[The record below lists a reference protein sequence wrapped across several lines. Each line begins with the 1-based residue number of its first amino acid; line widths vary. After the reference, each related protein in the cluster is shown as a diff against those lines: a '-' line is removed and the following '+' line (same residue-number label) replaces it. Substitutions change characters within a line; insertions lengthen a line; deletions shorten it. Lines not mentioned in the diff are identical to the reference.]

1 MAKSILQPL
10 LFLSISV
17 VTFLVC
23 YLLAI
28 TVQVGTIAEGG
39 VSLILIVM
47 FLSFLIHWVMFIP
60 SYLFQTEK
68 FYDLTGSV
76 TYLSVVWFVFL
87 STYQSISLNFGNLI
101 LVLLISIWTIRLG
114 LFLFMRIHK
123 AGEDKRFRTIKTS
136 ASQFFMT
143 FTLSGL
149 WVTLCSMCAL
159 VAISSPEGLVM
170 NALTYV
176 GIILFIIGFGIEIVA
191 DNQKT
196 AFRSIEANKDSFIT
210 SGLWSKSR
218 HPNYFGEVLLWFAIA
233 VISFSSLEGLQLIT
247 LISPV
252 FTYILL
258 VYVSGVRMLE
268 DMNDKKWADNEQYKS
283 YKKNT
288 PMLFPKL

>member
-1 MAKSILQPL
+1 MKVITNIL
-10 LFLSISV
+10 ISV
-17 VTFLVC
+17 LSFAISYGIAHLTGSVIVKNAV
-23 YLLAI
+23 LLAY
-28 TVQVGTIAEGG
+28 V
-39 VSLILIVM
+39 
-47 FLSFLIHWVMFIP
+47 IHWIAYIP
-60 SYLFQTEK
+60 AYMFQTEK

-247 LISPV
+247 LISPI

-268 DMNDKKWADNEQYKS
+268 DMNDKKWADDEQYKS

-288 PMLFPKL
+288 PMLFPKI

>member
-1 MAKSILQPL
+1 MKVITNIL
-10 LFLSISV
+10 ISV
-17 VTFLVC
+17 LSFVISYGIAHLTGSVIVKNAV
-23 YLLAI
+23 LLAY
-28 TVQVGTIAEGG
+28 V
-39 VSLILIVM
+39 
-47 FLSFLIHWVMFIP
+47 IHWIAYIP
-60 SYLFQTEK
+60 AYVFQTEK

-268 DMNDKKWADNEQYKS
+268 DMNDKKWADDEQYKS

>member
-1 MAKSILQPL
+1 MKWITNIL
-10 LFLSISV
+10 ISV
-17 VTFLVC
+17 LSFAISYGIAYLTGSVIVKNAV
-23 YLLAI
+23 LLAY
-28 TVQVGTIAEGG
+28 V
-39 VSLILIVM
+39 
-47 FLSFLIHWVMFIP
+47 IHWVAYIP
-60 SYLFQTEK
+60 AYMLQTEK
-68 FYDLTGSV
+68 FYDLTGSI
-76 TYLSVVWFVFL
+76 TYLCVVWFVFL
-87 STYQSISLNFGNLI
+87 CSYQSISLNFGNLI
-101 LVLLISIWTIRLG
+101 LVLFISVWTIRLG
-114 LFLFMRIHK
+114 VFLFMRIHK

-159 VAISSPEGLVM
+159 VAISSAEGIVM
-170 NALTYV
+170 NALTYI
-176 GIILFIIGFGIEIVA
+176 GIILFIIGFSIEVIA

-233 VISFSSLEGLQLIT
+233 VISFSSLEGLQLVT
-247 LISPV
+247 LISPL

-268 DMNDKKWADNEQYKS
+268 DMNDQKWANDEGYKS
-283 YKKNT
+283 YKKST

>member
-1 MAKSILQPL
+1 MKVITNIL
-10 LFLSISV
+10 ISV
-17 VTFLVC
+17 LSFAISYGIAHLTGSVIVKNAV
-23 YLLAI
+23 LLAY
-28 TVQVGTIAEGG
+28 V
-39 VSLILIVM
+39 
-47 FLSFLIHWVMFIP
+47 IHWIAYIP
-60 SYLFQTEK
+60 AYIFQTEK

-143 FTLSGL
+143 FTISGL

-247 LISPV
+247 LISPI

-268 DMNDKKWADNEQYKS
+268 DMNDKKWADDGQYKS

>member
-1 MAKSILQPL
+1 MKVITNIL
-10 LFLSISV
+10 ISV
-17 VTFLVC
+17 LSFAISYGIAHLTGSVIVKNAV
-23 YLLAI
+23 LLAY
-28 TVQVGTIAEGG
+28 V
-39 VSLILIVM
+39 
-47 FLSFLIHWVMFIP
+47 IHWIAYVP
-60 SYLFQTEK
+60 AYLFQTEK

-143 FTLSGL
+143 FTISGL

-247 LISPV
+247 LISPI

-268 DMNDKKWADNEQYKS
+268 DMNDKKWADDEQYKS

>member
-1 MAKSILQPL
+1 MKVITNIL
-10 LFLSISV
+10 ISV
-17 VTFLVC
+17 LSFAISYGIAHLTGSVIVKNAV
-23 YLLAI
+23 LLAY
-28 TVQVGTIAEGG
+28 V
-39 VSLILIVM
+39 
-47 FLSFLIHWVMFIP
+47 IHWIA
-60 SYLFQTEK
+60 YLPAYVFQTEK

-268 DMNDKKWADNEQYKS
+268 DMNDKKWADDEQYKS

>member
-1 MAKSILQPL
+1 MKVITNIL
-10 LFLSISV
+10 ISV
-17 VTFLVC
+17 LSFAISYGIAHLTGSVIVKNAV
-23 YLLAI
+23 LLAY
-28 TVQVGTIAEGG
+28 V
-39 VSLILIVM
+39 
-47 FLSFLIHWVMFIP
+47 IHWIAYIP
-60 SYLFQTEK
+60 AYLFQTEK

-247 LISPV
+247 LISPI

-268 DMNDKKWADNEQYKS
+268 DMNDKKWADDEQYKS

>member
-1 MAKSILQPL
+1 MKVITNIL
-10 LFLSISV
+10 ISV
-17 VTFLVC
+17 LSFAISYGIAHLTGSVIVKNAV
-23 YLLAI
+23 LLAY
-28 TVQVGTIAEGG
+28 V
-39 VSLILIVM
+39 
-47 FLSFLIHWVMFIP
+47 IHWIA
-60 SYLFQTEK
+60 YLPAYVFQTEK

-123 AGEDKRFRTIKTS
+123 SGEDKRFRTIKTS

>member
-1 MAKSILQPL
+1 MKVITYIL
-10 LFLSISV
+10 ISV
-17 VTFLVC
+17 LSFAISYGIAHLTGSVIVKNAV
-23 YLLAI
+23 LLAY
-28 TVQVGTIAEGG
+28 V
-39 VSLILIVM
+39 
-47 FLSFLIHWVMFIP
+47 IHWIAYIP
-60 SYLFQTEK
+60 AYMFQTEK

-87 STYQSISLNFGNLI
+87 STYKSISLNFGNLI

-114 LFLFMRIHK
+114 LFLFIRIHK
-123 AGEDKRFRTIKTS
+123 AGEDKRFRSIKTS

-170 NALTYV
+170 NALTYI
-176 GIILFIIGFGIEIVA
+176 GIILFIIGFGIEIIA

-268 DMNDKKWADNEQYKS
+268 DMNDKKWADDEKYKS
-283 YKKNT
+283 YKENT

>member
-1 MAKSILQPL
+1 MKVITNIL
-10 LFLSISV
+10 ISV
-17 VTFLVC
+17 LSFVISYGIAHLTGSVIVKNAV
-23 YLLAI
+23 LLAY
-28 TVQVGTIAEGG
+28 V
-39 VSLILIVM
+39 
-47 FLSFLIHWVMFIP
+47 IHWIAYIP
-60 SYLFQTEK
+60 AYVFQTEK

>member
-1 MAKSILQPL
+1 MKVIINIL
-10 LFLSISV
+10 ISV
-17 VTFLVC
+17 LSFAISYGIAHLTGSVIVKNAV
-23 YLLAI
+23 LLAY
-28 TVQVGTIAEGG
+28 
-39 VSLILIVM
+39 
-47 FLSFLIHWVMFIP
+47 LIHWIAYIP
-60 SYLFQTEK
+60 AYVFQTEK

-114 LFLFMRIHK
+114 LFLFIRIHK

-143 FTLSGL
+143 FTISGL

-268 DMNDKKWADNEQYKS
+268 DMNDKKWADDEQYKS

>member
-1 MAKSILQPL
+1 MKVMTNIL
-10 LFLSISV
+10 ISV
-17 VTFLVC
+17 LSFAFSYGIAYLTGSVIVKNAV
-23 YLLAI
+23 LLAY
-28 TVQVGTIAEGG
+28 V
-39 VSLILIVM
+39 
-47 FLSFLIHWVMFIP
+47 IHWIAYIP
-60 SYLFQTEK
+60 AYVFQTEK

-87 STYQSISLNFGNLI
+87 STYQSISLNFGNFI

-247 LISPV
+247 LISPI

-268 DMNDKKWADNEQYKS
+268 DMNDKKWADDEQYKS

>member
-1 MAKSILQPL
+1 MKVITNIL
-10 LFLSISV
+10 ISV
-17 VTFLVC
+17 LSFAISYGIAHLTGSVIVKNAV
-23 YLLAI
+23 LLAY
-28 TVQVGTIAEGG
+28 V
-39 VSLILIVM
+39 
-47 FLSFLIHWVMFIP
+47 IHWIAYIP
-60 SYLFQTEK
+60 AYLFQTEK

-143 FTLSGL
+143 FTISGL

-170 NALTYV
+170 NTLTYV

-247 LISPV
+247 LISPI

>member
-1 MAKSILQPL
+1 MKVITNIL
-10 LFLSISV
+10 ISV
-17 VTFLVC
+17 LSFAISYGIAHLTGSVIVKNAV
-23 YLLAI
+23 LLAY
-28 TVQVGTIAEGG
+28 V
-39 VSLILIVM
+39 
-47 FLSFLIHWVMFIP
+47 IHWIAYIP
-60 SYLFQTEK
+60 AYLFQTEK

-87 STYQSISLNFGNLI
+87 SSYQSISLNWGNLI

-143 FTLSGL
+143 FTISGL

-268 DMNDKKWADNEQYKS
+268 DMNDKKWADDEQYKS

>member
-1 MAKSILQPL
+1 MKVITNIL
-10 LFLSISV
+10 ISV
-17 VTFLVC
+17 LSFAFSYGIAHLTGSVIVKNAV
-23 YLLAI
+23 LLAY
-28 TVQVGTIAEGG
+28 V
-39 VSLILIVM
+39 
-47 FLSFLIHWVMFIP
+47 IHWIAYIP
-60 SYLFQTEK
+60 AYMFQTEK

-87 STYQSISLNFGNLI
+87 YTYKSISLNFGNLI

-196 AFRSIEANKDSFIT
+196 AFRSIESNKDSFIT

>member
-1 MAKSILQPL
+1 MKVITNIL
-10 LFLSISV
+10 ISV
-17 VTFLVC
+17 LSFAISYGIAHLTGSVIVKNAV
-23 YLLAI
+23 LLAY
-28 TVQVGTIAEGG
+28 V
-39 VSLILIVM
+39 
-47 FLSFLIHWVMFIP
+47 IHWIAYIP
-60 SYLFQTEK
+60 AYVFQTEK

-149 WVTLCSMCAL
+149 WVTLCSMCDL

-233 VISFSSLEGLQLIT
+233 VISYSSLEGLQLIT

>member
-1 MAKSILQPL
+1 MKWITNIL
-10 LFLSISV
+10 ISV
-17 VTFLVC
+17 LSFAISYGIAYLTGSVIVKNAV
-23 YLLAI
+23 LLAY
-28 TVQVGTIAEGG
+28 V
-39 VSLILIVM
+39 
-47 FLSFLIHWVMFIP
+47 IHWVAYIP
-60 SYLFQTEK
+60 AYMLQTEK
-68 FYDLTGSV
+68 FYDLTGSI
-76 TYLSVVWFVFL
+76 TYLFVVWFVFL
-87 STYQSISLNFGNLI
+87 SSYQSISLNFGNLI
-101 LVLLISIWTIRLG
+101 LVLFISVWTIRLG
-114 LFLFMRIHK
+114 VFLFMRIHK

-159 VAISSPEGLVM
+159 VAISSAEGIVM
-170 NALTYV
+170 NALTYI
-176 GIILFIIGFGIEIVA
+176 GIILFIIGFSIEVIA

-233 VISFSSLEGLQLIT
+233 VISFSSLEGLQLVT
-247 LISPV
+247 LISPL

-268 DMNDKKWADNEQYKS
+268 DMNDQKWANDEGYKS
-283 YKKNT
+283 YKKST

>member
-1 MAKSILQPL
+1 MKVITNIL
-10 LFLSISV
+10 ISV
-17 VTFLVC
+17 LSFAFSYGIAHLTGSVIVKNAV
-23 YLLAI
+23 LLAY
-28 TVQVGTIAEGG
+28 V
-39 VSLILIVM
+39 
-47 FLSFLIHWVMFIP
+47 IHWIAYIP
-60 SYLFQTEK
+60 AYIFQTEK

-87 STYQSISLNFGNLI
+87 STYKSISLNFGNLI

-123 AGEDKRFRTIKTS
+123 AGEDKRFRSIKTS

-170 NALTYV
+170 NALTYI

-268 DMNDKKWADNEQYKS
+268 DMNDKKWADDEQYKS

>member
-1 MAKSILQPL
+1 MKVIINIL
-10 LFLSISV
+10 ISV
-17 VTFLVC
+17 LSFAISYGIAHLTGSVIVKNAV
-23 YLLAI
+23 LLAY
-28 TVQVGTIAEGG
+28 V
-39 VSLILIVM
+39 
-47 FLSFLIHWVMFIP
+47 IHWVAYIP
-60 SYLFQTEK
+60 AYLFQTEK

-143 FTLSGL
+143 FTISGL

-247 LISPV
+247 LISPI

-268 DMNDKKWADNEQYKS
+268 DMNDKKWADDEQYKS

>member
-1 MAKSILQPL
+1 MKVITNIL
-10 LFLSISV
+10 ISV
-17 VTFLVC
+17 LSFAISYGIAHLTGSVIVKNAV
-23 YLLAI
+23 LLAY
-28 TVQVGTIAEGG
+28 V
-39 VSLILIVM
+39 
-47 FLSFLIHWVMFIP
+47 IHWIAYIP
-60 SYLFQTEK
+60 AYIFQTEK

-170 NALTYV
+170 NALTYI

-268 DMNDKKWADNEQYKS
+268 DMNDKKWADDENYKS
-283 YKKNT
+283 YKENT

>member
-1 MAKSILQPL
+1 MKVITNIL
-10 LFLSISV
+10 ISV
-17 VTFLVC
+17 LSFAFSYGIAHLTGSVIVKNAV
-23 YLLAI
+23 LLAY
-28 TVQVGTIAEGG
+28 V
-39 VSLILIVM
+39 
-47 FLSFLIHWVMFIP
+47 IHWIA
-60 SYLFQTEK
+60 YLPAYVFQTEK

-143 FTLSGL
+143 FTISGL

>member
-1 MAKSILQPL
+1 MKVMTNIL
-10 LFLSISV
+10 ISV
-17 VTFLVC
+17 LSFAFSYGIAHLTGSVIVKNAV
-23 YLLAI
+23 LLAY
-28 TVQVGTIAEGG
+28 V
-39 VSLILIVM
+39 
-47 FLSFLIHWVMFIP
+47 IHWIAYIP
-60 SYLFQTEK
+60 AYMFQTEK

-87 STYQSISLNFGNLI
+87 STYKSISLNFGNLI

-123 AGEDKRFRTIKTS
+123 AGEDKRFRSIKTS

-170 NALTYV
+170 NALTYI

-233 VISFSSLEGLQLIT
+233 VISFSSLEWLQLIT

-252 FTYILL
+252 FTYILI

-268 DMNDKKWADNEQYKS
+268 DMNDKKWADDEQYKS
-283 YKKNT
+283 YKKIT
-288 PMLFPKL
+288 PMLYPKL

>member
-1 MAKSILQPL
+1 MNVITNIL
-10 LFLSISV
+10 ISV
-17 VTFLVC
+17 LSFAISYGIAHLTGSVIVKNAV
-23 YLLAI
+23 LLAY
-28 TVQVGTIAEGG
+28 V
-39 VSLILIVM
+39 
-47 FLSFLIHWVMFIP
+47 IHWIAYIP
-60 SYLFQTEK
+60 AYVFQTEK

-143 FTLSGL
+143 FTISGL

-268 DMNDKKWADNEQYKS
+268 DMNDKKWADDEQYKS

>member
-1 MAKSILQPL
+1 MKVMTNIL
-10 LFLSISV
+10 ISV
-17 VTFLVC
+17 LSFAFSYGIAHLTGSVIVKNAV
-23 YLLAI
+23 LLAY
-28 TVQVGTIAEGG
+28 V
-39 VSLILIVM
+39 
-47 FLSFLIHWVMFIP
+47 IHWIAYIP
-60 SYLFQTEK
+60 AYMFQTEK

-87 STYQSISLNFGNLI
+87 YTYKSISLNFGNLI

>member
-1 MAKSILQPL
+1 MKVITNIL
-10 LFLSISV
+10 ISV
-17 VTFLVC
+17 LSFAISYGIAHLTGSVIVKNAV
-23 YLLAI
+23 LLAY
-28 TVQVGTIAEGG
+28 V
-39 VSLILIVM
+39 
-47 FLSFLIHWVMFIP
+47 IHWIAYIP
-60 SYLFQTEK
+60 AYLFQTEK

-143 FTLSGL
+143 FTISGL

-196 AFRSIEANKDSFIT
+196 VFRSIDANKDSFIT

-233 VISFSSLEGLQLIT
+233 VISFSSLEGLQIIT

-268 DMNDKKWADNEQYKS
+268 DMNDKKWGHMEEYKA

-288 PMLFPKL
+288 PMLFLKL

>member
-1 MAKSILQPL
+1 MKVITNIL
-10 LFLSISV
+10 ISV
-17 VTFLVC
+17 LSFAFSYGIAHLTGSVIVKNAV
-23 YLLAI
+23 LLAY
-28 TVQVGTIAEGG
+28 V
-39 VSLILIVM
+39 
-47 FLSFLIHWVMFIP
+47 IHWIAYIP
-60 SYLFQTEK
+60 AYMFQTEK

-87 STYQSISLNFGNLI
+87 STYKSISLNFGNLI

-123 AGEDKRFRTIKTS
+123 AGEDKRFRSIKTS

-196 AFRSIEANKDSFIT
+196 AFRSIESNKDSFIT

-268 DMNDKKWADNEQYKS
+268 DMNDKKWADDEKYKS
-283 YKKNT
+283 YKENT

>member
-1 MAKSILQPL
+1 MKVITNIL
-10 LFLSISV
+10 ISV
-17 VTFLVC
+17 LSFAISYGIAHLTGSVIVKNAV
-23 YLLAI
+23 LLAY
-28 TVQVGTIAEGG
+28 V
-39 VSLILIVM
+39 
-47 FLSFLIHWVMFIP
+47 IHWIAYIP
-60 SYLFQTEK
+60 AYMFQTEK

-87 STYQSISLNFGNLI
+87 STYKSISLNFGNLI

-123 AGEDKRFRTIKTS
+123 AGEDKRFRSIKTS

-170 NALTYV
+170 NALTYI
-176 GIILFIIGFGIEIVA
+176 GIILFIIGFGIEIIA

-268 DMNDKKWADNEQYKS
+268 DMNDKKWADDEKYKS
-283 YKKNT
+283 YKENT

>member
-1 MAKSILQPL
+1 MKVITNIL
-10 LFLSISV
+10 ISV
-17 VTFLVC
+17 LSFAVSYGIAHLTGSVIVKNAV
-23 YLLAI
+23 LLAY
-28 TVQVGTIAEGG
+28 V
-39 VSLILIVM
+39 
-47 FLSFLIHWVMFIP
+47 IHWIAYIP
-60 SYLFQTEK
+60 AYVFQTEK

-143 FTLSGL
+143 FTISGL

>member
-1 MAKSILQPL
+1 MKVITNIL
-10 LFLSISV
+10 ISV
-17 VTFLVC
+17 LSFAISYGIAHLTGSVIVKNAV
-23 YLLAI
+23 LLAY
-28 TVQVGTIAEGG
+28 V
-39 VSLILIVM
+39 
-47 FLSFLIHWVMFIP
+47 IHWIAYIP
-60 SYLFQTEK
+60 AYVFQTEK

-114 LFLFMRIHK
+114 LFLFIRIHK

-143 FTLSGL
+143 FTISGL

-268 DMNDKKWADNEQYKS
+268 DMNDKKWADDEQYKS

>member
-1 MAKSILQPL
+1 MKVITNIL
-10 LFLSISV
+10 ISV
-17 VTFLVC
+17 LSFAISYGIAHLTGSVIVKNAV
-23 YLLAI
+23 LLAY
-28 TVQVGTIAEGG
+28 V
-39 VSLILIVM
+39 
-47 FLSFLIHWVMFIP
+47 IHWIAYIP
-60 SYLFQTEK
+60 AYIFQTEK
-68 FYDLTGSV
+68 FYDLTGSF
-76 TYLSVVWFVFL
+76 TYLSVVWFVFI
-87 STYQSISLNFGNLI
+87 SSYKSISLNFGNLI

-123 AGEDKRFRTIKTS
+123 AGEDKRFRSIKTS

-143 FTLSGL
+143 FTISGL

-170 NALTYV
+170 NGLTYV
-176 GIILFIIGFGIEIVA
+176 GIILFVFGFGIEIVA

-258 VYVSGVRMLE
+258 VYVSELE
-268 DMNDKKWADNEQYKS
+268 CLKI
-283 YKKNT
+283 
-288 PMLFPKL
+288 

>member
-1 MAKSILQPL
+1 MKVITNIL
-10 LFLSISV
+10 ISV
-17 VTFLVC
+17 LSFAISYGIAHLTGSVIVKNAV
-23 YLLAI
+23 LLAY
-28 TVQVGTIAEGG
+28 V
-39 VSLILIVM
+39 
-47 FLSFLIHWVMFIP
+47 IHWIAYIP
-60 SYLFQTEK
+60 AYVFQTEK

-170 NALTYV
+170 NALTYF

-247 LISPV
+247 LISPI

-268 DMNDKKWADNEQYKS
+268 DMNDKKWADDEQYKS

-288 PMLFPKL
+288 PMLFPKI

>member
-1 MAKSILQPL
+1 MKVITNIL
-10 LFLSISV
+10 ISV
-17 VTFLVC
+17 LSFAISYGIAHLTGSVIVKNAV
-23 YLLAI
+23 LLAY
-28 TVQVGTIAEGG
+28 V
-39 VSLILIVM
+39 
-47 FLSFLIHWVMFIP
+47 IHWIAYIP
-60 SYLFQTEK
+60 AYVFQTEK

-114 LFLFMRIHK
+114 LFLFIRIHK

-233 VISFSSLEGLQLIT
+233 VISFSSLEGLQLVT